1 MIEIICKNKT
11 ELPQIASLLLESF
24 PNDRFYA
31 FFGNMGAGKTT
42 LIKEIC
48 SILGVTDNVCSP
60 TFSIVNEYING
71 EGSSIYHF
79 DFYRLNNLEETYDMG
94 YEEYFYSG
102 NYCFTEWSEKIEPL
116 LPQSYIRVDI
126 QETNNGVRKFI
137 ATRIE

>member
-1 MIEIICKNKT
+1 MIEAICNNKT
-11 ELPQIASLLLESF
+11 ELPKIATLLLESF
-24 PNDRFYA
+24 PNDRFFA

-48 SILGVTDNVCSP
+48 SLLGVSDNVCSP
-60 TFSIVNEYING
+60 TFSIVNEYIDS

-102 NYCFTEWSEKIEPL
+102 NYCFTEWSEKIEQL
-116 LPQSYIRVDI
+116 LPDRYIRIDI
-126 QETNNGVRKFI
+126 EEIDNGARKFV
-137 ATRIE
+137 ATPIE

>member
-79 DFYRLNNLEETYDMG
+79 DFYRINKEEEAYDFG
-94 YEEYFYSG
+94 YEDYFYSG
-102 NYCFTEWSEKIEPL
+102 ELCFVEWPEKIENL
-116 LPQSYIRVDI
+116 LPEDAVTVSITEQPD
-126 QETNNGVRKFI
+126 G
-137 ATRIE
+137 TREVVVGEL

>member
-1 MIEIICKNKT
+1 MIEAICNNKT
-11 ELPQIASLLLESF
+11 ELPKIASLLLESF
-24 PNDRFYA
+24 PNDRFFA

-48 SILGVTDNVCSP
+48 SLLGVSDNVCSP
-60 TFSIVNEYING
+60 TFSIVNEYIDS

-102 NYCFTEWSEKIEPL
+102 NYCFTEWSEKIEQL
-116 LPQSYIRVDI
+116 LPDRYIRIDI
-126 QETNNGVRKFI
+126 EEIDNGTRKFV
-137 ATRIE
+137 ATPIE

>member
-1 MIEIICKNKT
+1 MIEAICNNKT
-11 ELPQIASLLLESF
+11 ELPKIASLLLESF
-24 PNDRFYA
+24 PNDRFFA

-48 SILGVTDNVCSP
+48 SLLGVSDNVCSP
-60 TFSIVNEYING
+60 TFSIVNEYIDS

-102 NYCFTEWSEKIEPL
+102 NYCFTEWSEKIEQL
-116 LPQSYIRVDI
+116 LPDRYIRIDI
-126 QETNNGVRKFI
+126 EEIDNGARKFV
-137 ATRIE
+137 ATPIE

>member
-1 MIEIICKNKT
+1 MIEAICNNKT
-11 ELPQIASLLLESF
+11 ELPKIATLLLESF
-24 PNDRFYA
+24 PNDRFFA

-48 SILGVTDNVCSP
+48 SLLGVSDNVCSP
-60 TFSIVNEYING
+60 TFSIVNEYIDS